1 MAAKRRIVLLG
12 GGFSWA
18 PGSPLDAYV
27 LRTAG
32 RRRPKVCFVPTA
44 SGDAQSS
51 VEDFHAAF
59 AARDCEPAHLPLFR
73 RDHRDLRSFVLS
85 QDVVHVGGG
94 NTAAMLA
101 VWRVH
106 GLDAVL
112 REALDAGVLLCGIS
126 AGANCWFG
134 ACLTDSF
141 GPVTPLRDG
150 LGLLTGSLCPHYDSE
165 PARRPTFRAAVAE
178 GELPAGWALD
188 DGVAALFTDGGLTE
202 VVSERPGPT
211 LHRVEPGSG
220 GAVRETG
227 LPAGLLT

>member
-1 MAAKRRIVLLG
+1 MTAKRRIVLLG

-44 SGDAQSS
+44 SGDAQSY

-94 NTAAMLA
+94 NTAA
-101 VWRVH
+101 
-106 GLDAVL
+106 
-112 REALDAGVLLCGIS
+112 
-126 AGANCWFG
+126 
-134 ACLTDSF
+134 
-141 GPVTPLRDG
+141 
-150 LGLLTGSLCPHYDSE
+150 
-165 PARRPTFRAAVAE
+165 
-178 GELPAGWALD
+178 
-188 DGVAALFTDGGLTE
+188 LFTDGELTE
-202 VVSERPGPT
+202 VVAERPGPT
-211 LHRVEPGSG
+211 LHRLEPGSG

-227 LPAGLLT
+227 LPARLLT